1 MIELFESQGKK
12 LFEEVGCSFQGIVDC
27 LESKFGAVFLPR
39 SLVKT
44 LKVQAPGGNIASE
57 GRRNSMGANSSRD
70 IEAEIRRA
78 APYNSEVLKHS
89 RNSPPKRGA
98 SLNASVNVM
107 KDRKASESIPDAVAS
122 FLKRDASLEGLSKE
136 P

>member
-44 LKVQAPGGNIASE
+44 LKVQAPGGSIASE

-89 RNSPPKRGA
+89 RNYEPIA
-98 SLNASVNVM
+98 TNELN
-107 KDRKASESIPDAVAS
+107 DR
-122 FLKRDASLEGLSKE
+122 FDASPAIAGQQIFLRGTNHLYCVQRQTAGK
-136 P
+136 